1 MTGTQEELYTNKQ
14 RLFSLLY
21 PIDNSISSTNYR
33 IKTFKKGQDIFL
45 YGDVSNDLYLI
56 LAGRVKVSRYRPN
69 KKEIVKAILAE
80 KELFGEMVLTGEQN
94 RTVNARALDTNT
106 KICIIPL
113 AQIQKMMRG
122 DEVLSFAII
131 EYLGDKLRKVEGSLD
146 SLMYDNVRTRLVR
159 FLKELAFEKGQKV
172 GFEIIIIRGHYSHEY
187 IGHLTGISRQGV
199 TTTLNE
205 LRANNIIRYD
215 QRRMLISDLDALC

>member
-1 MTGTQEELYTNKQ
+1 MTGTHEELYTNKQ

-21 PIDNSISSTNYR
+21 PIDNSISSTNYK

-56 LAGRVKVSRYRPN
+56 LAGKVKVSRYRPN
-69 KKEIVKAILAE
+69 KKEIAKAILAE

-122 DEVLSFAII
+122 DEALSFAII
-131 EYLGDKLRKVEGSLD
+131 EYLGEKLRKVEGSLD
-146 SLMYDNVRTRLVR
+146 SLMYDNVRTRLIH

-172 GFEIIIIRGHYSHEY
+172 GFETIIRGHYSHKD

-199 TTTLNE
+199 TTVLNE
-205 LRANNIIRYD
+205 LRAKKLISYD
-215 QRRMLISDLDALC
+215 KRRMLIRDLDALS